1 MNFFDRNDE
10 TCVKNKKKIEKC
22 YRVWENI
29 ICKGSGC
36 SKEEIKKSVAKKKR
50 ERERLLSILYGSVFR
65 GKKYLLYSR
74 KWRGKTLNEII
85 NQDKENYMN
94 LKNLKNVDNTYF
106 CKLAIG
112 YVDQGDKNYF
122 KKMGESQYIKCYDS
136 MNNANAVDNPSGSGN
151 KTNGNNTSRNNAS
164 RNNASRNNA
173 SRNNASRNN
182 ASRNNASRNNASRIS
197 ASRNNGSRINA
208 NRNNSSRNNT
218 GRNNA
223 SRNNAN
229 ANANNASTNN
239 AGSMNAID
247 NSHLHSNVNARKA
260 LSSINSG
267 GMGNKRK
274 AIQVD
279 KNAENNNKE
288 EVYERL
294 NYLEKRSYRNKLR
307 TENNNNNNSSV
318 SKNNNSNL
326 NNSPNCTSNNI
337 QNDSKSNEENYDDS
351 NVIKYKYLPT
361 GVFYSRVSR
370 SFIANWIDD
379 KTKKQIKMPYKIAE
393 FGVEKCMI
401 LAILSRNLRISNLN
415 NSLKYYDNLT
425 ADQKEKMLQTIRT
438 TQKSEKL
445 FNDILKPNSKDTSN
459 ATNGSPPQATSSIK
473 KNSDTESKNVPVK
486 KSVIDKKKVKQ
497 TNNNSEK
504 LPTGVYFYQGSYVA
518 NWWET
523 NQKKQYKV
531 PFKISEY
538 GMTRAKNLAI
548 ISRLI
553 RSANGRDSGR
563 YSDSDRDSDRNRGR
577 DSGRD
582 SDRDSGRVNGRDS
595 DSDGMCVQAHTY
607 TGKTV

>member
-85 NQDKENYMN
+85 NQDKKNYMN

-122 KKMGESQYIKCYDS
+122 KKMGESEYTKCYDS
-136 MNNANAVDNPSGSGN
+136 INNANAVDNPSRSGN
-151 KTNGNNTSRNNAS
+151 KTNGNNTSRNNASRINASRNNASRINAS

-182 ASRNNASRNNASRIS
+182 ASRNNASRNNASR
-197 ASRNNGSRINA
+197 
-208 NRNNSSRNNT
+208 NS
-218 GRNNA
+218 
-223 SRNNAN
+223 AN

-239 AGSMNAID
+239 AGSINAGSVNAID
-247 NSHLHSNVNARKA
+247 NSHLHSNASARKT
-260 LSSINSG
+260 LSNLNSG

-279 KNAENNNKE
+279 KNAEDNNKE

-294 NYLEKRSYRNKLR
+294 NYLEKRSHRNKLR
-307 TENNNNNNSSV
+307 TENNNNNNNSSV
-318 SKNNNSNL
+318 NKNNNSNL
-326 NNSPNCTSNNI
+326 NNNPNCTSNNI
-337 QNDSKSNEENYDDS
+337 QNDSKSNEENCDDS
-351 NVIKYKYLPT
+351 KVIKYKYLPT

-425 ADQKEKMLQTIRT
+425 ADQKEKMLQAIRT

-445 FNDILKPNSKDTSN
+445 FNDILKPNSKDTPN
-459 ATNGSPPQATSSIK
+459 ATNNGSPPQATSSIK
-473 KNSDTESKNVPVK
+473 KNSDTELKNVPVK

-523 NQKKQYKV
+523 NKKKQYKV

-553 RSANGRDSGR
+553 RSSSAQE
-563 YSDSDRDSDRNRGR
+563 
-577 DSGRD
+577 
-582 SDRDSGRVNGRDS
+582 VNLILTQMEENKS
-595 DSDGMCVQAHTY
+595 ISKLNYATISSLAFKYVKPPPT
-607 TGKTV
+607 KE